1 MGYDKKIIKE
11 GNGVYPKKGQKIQA
25 HYTGTLQNGK
35 KFDSSVDRNR
45 PFEFIVGGGQV
56 IRGWDEGFLTMSVG
70 EKAILTIQPD
80 YGYGNRD
87 VGNGL
92 IPPNSVLIFE
102 VELLK
107 IF

>member
-1 MGYDKKIIKE
+1 L
-11 GNGVYPKKGQKIQA
+11 VR
-25 HYTGTLQNGK
+25 
-35 KFDSSVDRNR
+35 RNN
-45 PFEFIVGGGQV
+45 FETF
-56 IRGWDEGFLTMSVG
+56 EG

-92 IPPNSVLIFE
+92 IPANSVLVIFTFLMDKIFE

-107 IF
+107 ILG